1 MQSAAIVAES
11 CLHRRPER
19 CGHAKTEGFSLP
31 GFVRLHPFCEAVSTG
46 RFFPDVGV
54 DKRNRNLGCLTAFS
68 MQERF
73 HQIIAYSSYNQ
84 HQSTQSPVTRS
95 KLLHTREKFLRPTD
109 SGSLCDSPLP
119 LTVPCSC
126 RGLSVKGSTMSGLH
140 ACIYIYIY
148 IYILYLLVWLLD
160 P

>member
-54 DKRNRNLGCLTAFS
+54 TSEIGIWAVLQLFQCRRGFIKSLLTALTTN
-68 MQERF
+68 
-73 HQIIAYSSYNQ
+73 IN
-84 HQSTQSPVTRS
+84 P
-95 KLLHTREKFLRPTD
+95 P
-109 SGSLCDSPLP
+109 SLQ
-119 LTVPCSC
+119 
-126 RGLSVKGSTMSGLH
+126 
-140 ACIYIYIY
+140 
-148 IYILYLLVWLLD
+148 
-160 P
+160 